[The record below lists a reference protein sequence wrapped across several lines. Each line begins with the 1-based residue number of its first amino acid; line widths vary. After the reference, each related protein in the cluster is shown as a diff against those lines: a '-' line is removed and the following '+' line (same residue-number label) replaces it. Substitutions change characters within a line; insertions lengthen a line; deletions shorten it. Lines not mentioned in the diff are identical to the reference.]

1 MSPSAAAQ
9 RRAAGSE
16 ALRSRQS
23 LARPVVEEADGGG
36 GDAEDGAAWRMCSNG
51 PSGVLHIG
59 ANEAR
64 GSRQRRR
71 GRTAVGSLGPRQKE
85 GAEAVG
91 TGAERWAVGG
101 LYLGEEDGDS
111 LMTPFGGRSRRRE
124 HGGHQIGDDGWR
136 WCVGVAV
143 VIAAGDPELLGERHL
158 LDHPRGH
165 FPGQRK
171 EQRQQQCGHR
181 Q

>member
-23 LARPVVEEADGGG
+23 LARPVVEEAGGG
-36 GDAEDGAAWRMCSNG
+36 
-51 PSGVLHIG
+51 GVLHIG

-136 WCVGVAV
+136 WCVGEAV

>member
-71 GRTAVGSLGPRQKE
+71 RE
-85 GAEAVG
+85 
-91 TGAERWAVGG
+91 
-101 LYLGEEDGDS
+101 
-111 LMTPFGGRSRRRE
+111 RRRW
-124 HGGHQIGDDGWR
+124 GRVLSAGQS
-136 WCVGVAV
+136 
-143 VIAAGDPELLGERHL
+143 AASIWEKKTATRS
-158 LDHPRGH
+158 
-165 FPGQRK
+165 
-171 EQRQQQCGHR
+171 
-181 Q
+181 